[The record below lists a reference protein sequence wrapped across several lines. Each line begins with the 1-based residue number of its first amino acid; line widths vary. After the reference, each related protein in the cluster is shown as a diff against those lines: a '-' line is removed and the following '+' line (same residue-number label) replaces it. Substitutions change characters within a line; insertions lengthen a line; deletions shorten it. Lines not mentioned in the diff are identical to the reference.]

1 MTSINPIF
9 EPFIE
14 AHRYKVAKGGRGSG
28 KSWAIARLLIE
39 AARRQPVRI
48 LCARELQNSI
58 SDSVIRLLEDTIER
72 EGYSAEFEIQRSMIR
87 HLGTN
92 AEFMFYGIK
101 NNPTKIKSLEGIDIC
116 WVEEAEAVTKE
127 SWDILIPTIRKPFSE
142 IWVSFNPKNILDD
155 TYQRFVV
162 NRSCIT
168 ITVTFT
174 PNDSVVIPVAV
185 LNTYRKVVVRNN
197 ITRNT
202 SCTRYKSQSI
212 LWRFRKC
219 SAIYITPLAIRKQQ
233 KMTVAGCIIQAS
245 SFKHAT
251 GYFYIKQVAPHPS
264 SGE

>member
-28 KSWAIARLLIE
+28 KSWAIARLLVE

-116 WVEEAEAVTKE
+116 WVEEAEPIAKRH
-127 SWDILIPTIRKPFSE
+127 SLIPM
-142 IWVSFNPKNILDD
+142 
-155 TYQRFVV
+155 
-162 NRSCIT
+162 RS
-168 ITVTFT
+168 
-174 PNDSVVIPVAV
+174 
-185 LNTYRKVVVRNN
+185 
-197 ITRNT
+197 
-202 SCTRYKSQSI
+202 
-212 LWRFRKC
+212 
-219 SAIYITPLAIRKQQ
+219 SAIRQQVLRLYTSSAPVRYHQSPARALRK
-233 KMTVAGCIIQAS
+233 
-245 SFKHAT
+245 
-251 GYFYIKQVAPHPS
+251 YYAPTLLMNWLMA
-264 SGE
+264 

>member
-28 KSWAIARLLIE
+28 KSWAIARLLVE

-142 IWVSFNPKNILDD
+142 IWVSFKRL
-155 TYQRFVV
+155 
-162 NRSCIT
+162 
-168 ITVTFT
+168 
-174 PNDSVVIPVAV
+174 
-185 LNTYRKVVVRNN
+185 
-197 ITRNT
+197 
-202 SCTRYKSQSI
+202 
-212 LWRFRKC
+212 
-219 SAIYITPLAIRKQQ
+219 
-233 KMTVAGCIIQAS
+233 S
-245 SFKHAT
+245 S
-251 GYFYIKQVAPHPS
+251 
-264 SGE
+264 

>member
-28 KSWAIARLLIE
+28 KSWAIARLLVE

-116 WVEEAEAVTKE
+116 WVDEVIMGYPDTNH
-127 SWDILIPTIRKPFSE
+127 PQTIF
-142 IWVSFNPKNILDD
+142 
-155 TYQRFVV
+155 
-162 NRSCIT
+162 
-168 ITVTFT
+168 
-174 PNDSVVIPVAV
+174 
-185 LNTYRKVVVRNN
+185 RNMGELQPEKHP
-197 ITRNT
+197 R
-202 SCTRYKSQSI
+202 RY
-212 LWRFRKC
+212 L
-219 SAIYITPLAIRKQQ
+219 SAIRSK
-233 KMTVAGCIIQAS
+233 
-245 SFKHAT
+245 
-251 GYFYIKQVAPHPS
+251 PS
-264 SGE
+264 R